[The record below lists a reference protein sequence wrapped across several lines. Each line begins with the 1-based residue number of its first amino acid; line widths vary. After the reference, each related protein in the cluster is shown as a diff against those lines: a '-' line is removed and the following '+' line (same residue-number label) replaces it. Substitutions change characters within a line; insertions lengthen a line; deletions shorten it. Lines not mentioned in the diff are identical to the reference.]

1 MSNLTHYENQ
11 VRGTRTRRD
20 IDGDHIVDGRKSSGA
35 PIYEID
41 LSKPTAVIGY
51 FQLTLSML
59 RWLPIWFIGGWLFV
73 QYVLVPIVLTAPV
86 ALFTNKPVTLTK
98 TEAGG
103 GLEANTNNITIG
115 FRSVLGSLTEG
126 IQTNQ
131 IKTNTGKANE
141 KPSENLVPRAE
152 VRFIEN

>member
-1 MSNLTHYENQ
+1 MSNLTRYEN
-11 VRGTRTRRD
+11 RARNTHDIGD

-35 PIYEID
+35 PIYQLD

-73 QYVLVPIVLTAPV
+73 QYVIVPIVLTAPL
-86 ALFTNKPVTLTK
+86 ALFTNKPQVLTK

-103 GLEANTNNITIG
+103 NLEANVNNLTIG
-115 FRSVLGSLTEG
+115 FRSVFGSVTEG
-126 IQTNQ
+126 VQANQ

-141 KPSENLVPRAE
+141 KPSENLFPKTT
-152 VRFIEN
+152 VRFIDN

>member
-1 MSNLTHYENQ
+1 MSNLARYENQ
-11 VRGTRTRRD
+11 ARNTHNVGD

-35 PIYEID
+35 PIYQLD

-59 RWLPIWFIGGWLFV
+59 RWLPLWFIGAWLFV
-73 QYVLVPIVLTAPV
+73 QYVIIPIALTAPV

-103 GLEANTNNITIG
+103 SLEANTNNITIG
-115 FRSVLGSLTEG
+115 FRSILGTVSESV
-126 IQTNQ
+126 QTNQ
-131 IKTNTGKANE
+131 IKTNTMAADQ
-141 KPSENLVPRAE
+141 KPSENLIPKAKVQF
-152 VRFIEN
+152 VDD

>member
-1 MSNLTHYENQ
+1 MSNLTRYENQ
-11 VRGTRTRRD
+11 VHSTRTRGD

-35 PIYEID
+35 PVYELD

-59 RWLPIWFIGGWLFV
+59 RWLPVWFIGGWLFV
-73 QYVLVPIVLTAPV
+73 QYVLIPIALTAPV
-86 ALFTNKPVTLTK
+86 ALFTNKPVVLTK

-103 GLEANTNNITIG
+103 SLEANTNNITVG
-115 FRSVLGSLTEG
+115 FRSILGSVTEG

-131 IKTNTGKANE
+131 IKANTGKANE
-141 KPSENLVPRAE
+141 KPSENLVPKARVE
-152 VRFIEN
+152 FVEN